1 MLKSDDTDDHNN
13 NHRRT
18 KKTLHSIADDIS
30 DARNDLTDV
39 IKHNDVTFSIV
50 ADKLQSIEHN
60 IRQIHADM
68 RSSKNGS
75 MLWKISNFTDL
86 VEQCSENHML
96 SISSDFVY
104 TGIYGYKLEF
114 RLYPYGLGVGEGTH
128 LSLYVIL
135 HKTEHDLMLHW
146 PFQQKVKVKLLN
158 MNEAASKRNHHIVT
172 LGPDRNSSSF
182 VRPIHGQ
189 NPGFGFP
196 TFLSHQDLQR
206 ETYLRENCLFI
217 KLLVEPYDALDVF
230 KQSYD

>member
-1 MLKSDDTDDHNN
+1 MSD
-13 NHRRT
+13 
-18 KKTLHSIADDIS
+18 I
-30 DARNDLTDV
+30 RNDLTDV
-39 IKHNDVTFSIV
+39 IKHDDDRFAKV
-50 ADKLQSIEHN
+50 ADKLQSIEQN
-60 IRQIHADM
+60 IRSIHADM

-75 MLWKISNFTDL
+75 MLWKIGNFTHL
-86 VEQCSENHML
+86 VEQCADNHQL
-96 SISSDFVY
+96 FISSDFVY

-135 HKTEHDLMLHW
+135 HKTEHDLLLHW

-158 MNEAASKRNHHIVT
+158 MNETPSKRQHHVVT

-196 TFLSHQDLQR
+196 TFLSHYDLQKK
-206 ETYLRENCLFI
+206 TYLRENCLFI